1 MDFDW
6 DAGNLEHIAR
16 HKVEPEE
23 AEEAATDPAALEAQN
38 VHRGANGQRRLG
50 VIGASEAGRVL
61 FVVLERRGE
70 KFRVVTAYTAEAED
84 RDAYYAQEEE
94 P

>member
-23 AEEAATDPAALEAQN
+23 AEEAVTDPAAIPADQVYRGSKGE
-38 VHRGANGQRRLG
+38 HRFGL
-50 VIGASEAGRVL
+50 IGATEAGRVL
-61 FVVLERRGE
+61 IVIFEERRE
-70 KFRVVTAYTAEAED
+70 KVRVVTAYPADAEQRA
-84 RDAYYAQEEE
+84 AYYGQEE
-94 P
+94 